1 MAGGGATAPLAPPK
15 SATGTY
21 AIGQTDTNSND
32 PSGNCPCSEF
42 PGPLPPS
49 FVHDNYYCESGY
61 VDNAAV
67 SAVNLNDPVWDGE
80 GCFPQN
86 SCCSEPSL
94 PWFYRQIP
102 LTASEDIETRIFA
115 VIKELKKFYLEISN
129 CMYSSQPTNNGHGLF
144 THIVITL

>member
-1 MAGGGATAPLAPPK
+1 MAGGGGYSPPSPPK

-21 AIGQTDTNSND
+21 AIGRTDTNSND

-102 LTASEDIETRIFA
+102 LTASEDIETRICCDQGA
-115 VIKELKKFYLEISN
+115 EEVLLRDLQLYV
-129 CMYSSQPTNNGHGLF
+129 Q
-144 THIVITL
+144 